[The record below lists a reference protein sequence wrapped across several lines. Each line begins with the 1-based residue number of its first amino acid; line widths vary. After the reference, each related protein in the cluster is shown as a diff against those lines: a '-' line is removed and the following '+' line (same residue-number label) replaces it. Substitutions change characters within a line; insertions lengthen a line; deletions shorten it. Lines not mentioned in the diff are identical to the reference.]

1 MLNEIK
7 ALREWLRERLDD
19 GSDFLFNSQKGGRL
33 DRSQEFRL
41 FRAIAAQEGTDCRGE
56 CRQRNNR
63 RSDRLCRR

>member
-33 DRSQEFRL
+33 DNRDSG
-41 FRAIAAQEGTDCRGE
+41 EGRWL
-56 CRQRNNR
+56 
-63 RSDRLCRR
+63 DR